1 MFPALDHARKCSY
14 RIHTYL
20 GNVTEDLV
28 TLGSGRRL
36 DILRIEQ
43 PTAVLQHVPSQ
54 LLSIFLL
61 QKDHSSRRHLDGV
74 GKLN

>member
-43 PTAVLQHVPSQ
+43 PRIPLESLGRRRRLALES
-54 LLSIFLL
+54 
-61 QKDHSSRRHLDGV
+61 KDSGV
-74 GKLN
+74 FVQ